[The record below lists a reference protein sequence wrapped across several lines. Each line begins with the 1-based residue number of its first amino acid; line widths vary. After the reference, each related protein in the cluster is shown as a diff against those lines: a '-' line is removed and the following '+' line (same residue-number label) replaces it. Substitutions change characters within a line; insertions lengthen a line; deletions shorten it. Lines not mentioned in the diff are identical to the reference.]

1 MNLCLFVKIVVVD
14 WIRKFIKPFCLV
26 VSCHRKPDVTFL
38 VRRCGDEASRVLAPL
53 HLKPTEVSQ
62 PLHIILMFFI
72 FGDSKKVSKCTF
84 ISLRNS
90 QGAEQCRVY
99 FFLFFFL
106 ERPKSSS
113 QVSFLVT
120 KTVRYKK

>member
-1 MNLCLFVKIVVVD
+1 MNLFLFVKIVVGD

-53 HLKPTEVSQ
+53 HLKPTGVSQ

-72 FGDSKKVSKCTF
+72 FGDSKKVSQMYIYITEEF
-84 ISLRNS
+84 TRRRAM
-90 QGAEQCRVY
+90 QGILY
-99 FFLFFFL
+99 FLFF
-106 ERPKSSS
+106 RKA
-113 QVSFLVT
+113 
-120 KTVRYKK
+120 

>member
-1 MNLCLFVKIVVVD
+1 MNLFLFVKIVVVD

-53 HLKPTEVSQ
+53 HLKPTGVSQ

-72 FGDSKKVSKCTF
+72 FGDSTKVSKCTF

>member
-1 MNLCLFVKIVVVD
+1 MYELNLFLFVKIVVGD

-53 HLKPTEVSQ
+53 HLKPTGVSQ

-99 FFLFFFL
+99 IYIYIFI

-113 QVSFLVT
+113 QVCFM
-120 KTVRYKK
+120 